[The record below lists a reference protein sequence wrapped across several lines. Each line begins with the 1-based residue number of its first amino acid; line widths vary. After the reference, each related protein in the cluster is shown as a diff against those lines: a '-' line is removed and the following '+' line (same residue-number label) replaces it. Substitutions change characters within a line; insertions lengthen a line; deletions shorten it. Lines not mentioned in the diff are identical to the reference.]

1 VQKLVTRLYATP
13 RLVVERVKK
22 LLAP

>member
-1 VQKLVTRLYATP
+1 VQKLVARIYATP
-13 RLVVERVKK
+13 RPVVERVKK